1 MPQAIASF
9 NPKVNRNQQITVI
22 NSFIAEG
29 LDCRHHTS
37 YTGGCITPLAD
48 GNDAHM
54 TNGLLKKCLSN
65 GIRMTSQRQIIVGVI
80 ESSEDH
86 PDVDQLYRRAVEE
99 DHTISIATI
108 YRTVKLLEEA
118 GVIDRLEF
126 GDGRARYEESGQH
139 HEHLVDVETGEV
151 IEFYHAELEALKEQI
166 AREMGY
172 ELVDHRLELFGRKLK

>member
-1 MPQAIASF
+1 
-9 NPKVNRNQQITVI
+9 
-22 NSFIAEG
+22 
-29 LDCRHHTS
+29 
-37 YTGGCITPLAD
+37 
-48 GNDAHM
+48 
-54 TNGLLKKCLSN
+54 
-65 GIRMTSQRQIIVGVI
+65 MTSQRQIIVGVI

-86 PDVDQLYRRAVEE
+86 PDVDQLYHRAVEE

-126 GDGRARYEESGQH
+126 GDGRARYEESVQH

-151 IEFYHAELEALKEQI
+151 IEFYHPELEALKEQI

>member
-1 MPQAIASF
+1 
-9 NPKVNRNQQITVI
+9 
-22 NSFIAEG
+22 
-29 LDCRHHTS
+29 
-37 YTGGCITPLAD
+37 
-48 GNDAHM
+48 M
-54 TNGLLKKCLSN
+54 TNGLLKKCLNN
-65 GIRMTSQRQIIVGVI
+65 GIRMTNQRQIIVGVI

-99 DHTISIATI
+99 DTTISIATV

-126 GDGRARYEESGQH
+126 GDGRARYEESGEH

-172 ELVDHRLELFGRKLK
+172 ELIDHRLELFGRKINQNEIN